1 MKRKW
6 FFHKYR
12 EAGLTSGG
20 NTVAIL
26 SNQKTVETLANGEEY
41 ELAGGSETYVV
52 ALFKGDVTGK
62 LTKGELVIETDRVPR
77 DIVNE
82 NGEVYDIQRLM

>member
-1 MKRKW
+1 MNWPVVVR
-6 FFHKYR
+6 
-12 EAGLTSGG
+12 LT
-20 NTVAIL
+20 
-26 SNQKTVETLANGEEY
+26 
-41 ELAGGSETYVV
+41 
-52 ALFKGDVTGK
+52 LFKGDVTGK